1 MENSGVSSTNQTQPE
16 PKPRTAP
23 AGKRPC
29 DVMCYFRPLHFVT
42 LILCQ
47 LFSSLFRVTANE

>member
-16 PKPRTAP
+16 PKPRTAA

-42 LILCQ
+42 LFYANCL
-47 LFSSLFRVTANE
+47 SSLFRVTANE